1 MDHSDS
7 EESGAREREVDIA
20 NGAKQ
25 RKTGHGLYPGHM
37 VYL

>member
-1 MDHSDS
+1 MDHSGG
-7 EESGAREREVDIA
+7 EEGGAREREVDIA

-25 RKTGHGLYPGHM
+25 RKTGHGLYSGHT